1 MRSRSTRSVIQNWH
15 VTKLHPKIHAHQ
27 ILDSYL
33 NVGDMLRTR
42 LFYKLGR
49 HSDPKTVGDT
59 LPFQDASTHQI
70 WDSYLK

>member
-1 MRSRSTRSVIQNWH
+1 M
-15 VTKLHPKIHAHQ
+15 HAHQ

-33 NVGDMLRTR
+33 NVGDMLRTW

-49 HSDPKTVGDT
+49 QNDPKQSDPKMVGDT